1 MSTLNKIRLKQPSDL
16 LKTQKII
23 EDSLGGTTKI
33 NKEKLQITAP
43 FRNMNNMAKLMTA
56 LSNKNIK
63 IDEFSVQKPTLDE
76 VFLKVTAK

>member
-1 MSTLNKIRLKQPSDL
+1 MKQPSDL